1 MKKLLAAAIVLAASA
16 FGAPNLTGDWKLNLQ
31 KSQYGPIP
39 TPVEV
44 MRKIKLDGVNLSM
57 HTEQK
62 TVQRD
67 SSSDLKYTTDGKEC
81 VNKVTNGDAKGTAR
95 WEGDTLI
102 IESSQ
107 MNGPQELKSRE
118 VWNLSSDGKTLT
130 IQTHL
135 TLPQG
140 GVDVKQVFDRQ

>member
-1 MKKLLAAAIVLAASA
+1 MILAATA
-16 FGAPNLTGDWKLNLQ
+16 FGAPNLTGNWKLNLQ

-39 TPVEV
+39 APVEV
-44 MRKIKLDGVNLSM
+44 TRTIKLEGINLSM

-107 MNGPQELKSRE
+107 MNGQQELKSRE
-118 VWNLSSDGKTLT
+118 VWTLSSDGKTLT

-135 TLPQG
+135 ALPQG